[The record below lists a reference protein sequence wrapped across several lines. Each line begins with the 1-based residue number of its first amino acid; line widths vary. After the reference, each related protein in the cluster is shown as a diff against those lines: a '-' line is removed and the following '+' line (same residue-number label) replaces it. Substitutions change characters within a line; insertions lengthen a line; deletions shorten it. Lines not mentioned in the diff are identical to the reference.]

1 MKYWSLLFLFLV
13 TQHTAVFAEKSPKI
27 STRVPGIQSGA
38 TIFLEG
44 SDDWSSV
51 AERFGQELQSVISRT
66 DKKHDRI
73 RPGLR
78 VVNNKAAAD
87 YVLHYVVVA
96 GERPLGCVGLGC
108 QYTYIQGNLRATVM
122 LLSSDG
128 TELWEAEYDC
138 AEPLAGISAAVCA
151 DRLAN
156 DLKAAQVDK
165 QGKRAGA
172 HGWKT
177 LP

>member
-1 MKYWSLLFLFLV
+1 VQHSL
-13 TQHTAVFAEKSPKI
+13 AFAASPKL
-27 STRVPGIQSGA
+27 STRVPGIQPGA
-38 TIFLEG
+38 TIYLEG
-44 SDDWSSV
+44 SDNWSSV
-51 AERFGQELQSVISRT
+51 VERFGEELQSVISRT

-78 VVNNKAAAD
+78 VVNNKTAAD

-96 GERPLGCVGLGC
+96 GERPLGCVGLGWMGC
-108 QYTYIQGNLRATVM
+108 LYPFIQGNLRATVS
-122 LLSSDG
+122 LSSSDG

-138 AEPLAGISAAVCA
+138 AEPLAAISAEVCA

-156 DLKAAQVDK
+156 GIKAAQVDK

>member
-1 MKYWSLLFLFLV
+1 MKYWSLLLIFLV
-13 TQHTAVFAEKSPKI
+13 VQHTAVVAANSP
-27 STRVPGIQSGA
+27 TRVPGIQSGA

-51 AERFGQELQSVISRT
+51 VERFGEELQSVISRT

-87 YVLHYVVVA
+87 YILHYVVVA
-96 GERPLGCVGLGC
+96 GERPLACAGLGWVGC
-108 QYTYIQGNLRATVM
+108 LYPYIQGNLRATVL

-138 AEPLAGISAAVCA
+138 AEPLAGISAEVCA